1 MALLP
6 RAFWQPLDLAQPA
19 ELGSPNHSAGSP
31 TGAQGKRLCKGFW
44 EHAVRMWKKSREAAF
59 RSPAQSSGCRAWLLW
74 CQKAV
79 ISARAKEALASEGL
93 SIPLSQ
99 GYSVGLQSRSR
110 RNLTLARPG
119 SGGTLNRHILGLFVA
134 LPPPQAPG
142 EQPYLAPRFRASCV
156 CGTRVCVQCTRVSAV
171 CTYMCACAPSLR
183 GSVLLLGLL
192 LAEPPRPEAA
202 GDPGPGEGLVSGP
215 HITACFQVPHKE
227 YSSEKH
233 GPSPHPASP
242 GSQQARELSCKA
254 CGQDP

>member
-134 LPPPQAPG
+134 LPPPPKPQENSPTWLLDSEQA
-142 EQPYLAPRFRASCV
+142 
-156 CGTRVCVQCTRVSAV
+156 VSVAHV
-171 CTYMCACAPSLR
+171 CAC
-183 GSVLLLGLL
+183 SVPVCLLC
-192 LAEPPRPEAA
+192 A
-202 GDPGPGEGLVSGP
+202 
-215 HITACFQVPHKE
+215 HTCVPV
-227 YSSEKH
+227 
-233 GPSPHPASP
+233 HPV
-242 GSQQARELSCKA
+242 
-254 CGQDP
+254 